1 MKLTIILI
9 AVFGVAAIFIF
20 IGCSKR
26 QAPST
31 STSSGYTPPTLDPQ
45 NVPTQFR
52 DLVPLATK
60 WGIGDD
66 EYRSDMHAKASEQD
80 KQELQQALKGRARAI
95 NDWLDTF
102 GKGKMTPEA
111 AAFMYM
117 MLGVDEM
124 GMKLE

>member
-1 MKLTIILI
+1 MKLIIILI
-9 AVFGVAAIFIF
+9 GVLVLAIFIF

-31 STSSGYTPPTLDPQ
+31 STSSDYEPPKLDPQ
-45 NVPTQFR
+45 NVPAEFR
-52 DLVPLATK
+52 DLVPFAAK

-66 EYRSDMHAKASEQD
+66 EYRSEAEAKASEQE
-80 KQELQQALKGRARAI
+80 KQELQQALKGRAKAI

-111 AAFMYM
+111 RAFMYM

-124 GMKLE
+124 RLDI

>member
-1 MKLTIILI
+1 MIMKITIICIGILAVLI
-9 AVFGVAAIFIF
+9 FV
-20 IGCSKR
+20 GCSKKR
-26 QAPST
+26 APSA
-31 STSSGYTPPTLDPQ
+31 STSGDYKPPTLDAQ
-45 NVPTQFR
+45 QVPENLR
-52 DLVPLATK
+52 DLLPLAAK

-66 EYRSDMHAKASEQD
+66 EYRSDKQTKATEQD
-80 KQELQQALKGRARAI
+80 KQELQQALKGRAKAI

-124 GMKLE
+124 GMKIE